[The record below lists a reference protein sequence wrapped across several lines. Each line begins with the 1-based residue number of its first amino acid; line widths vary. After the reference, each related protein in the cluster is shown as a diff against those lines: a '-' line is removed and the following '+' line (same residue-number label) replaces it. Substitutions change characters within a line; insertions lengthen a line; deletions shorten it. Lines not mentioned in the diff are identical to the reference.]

1 MKEIKG
7 DLLFLAKNKV
17 FDIIGHGCNCFN
29 TMGAGIAKQ
38 IKDIFPGAAIRDRLT
53 IKGDK
58 NKLGTYSVHIEN
70 KDLII
75 LNLYTQYDFRGHN
88 NADYNAIRSC
98 MKLLKKD
105 FSGKRIGLPQIGAGL
120 AGGDWNIIS
129 KIIED
134 ELKGEDVT
142 IVIYEPSPSIT
153 FTEDDLTTT
162 DITKA
167 ISSMQTP
174 NVQSKLNLDD
184 LI

>member
-1 MKEIKG
+1 
-7 DLLFLAKNKV
+7 
-17 FDIIGHGCNCFN
+17 
-29 TMGAGIAKQ
+29 
-38 IKDIFPGAAIRDRLT
+38 
-53 IKGDK
+53 
-58 NKLGTYSVHIEN
+58 
-70 KDLII
+70 
-75 LNLYTQYDFRGHN
+75 
-88 NADYNAIRSC
+88 